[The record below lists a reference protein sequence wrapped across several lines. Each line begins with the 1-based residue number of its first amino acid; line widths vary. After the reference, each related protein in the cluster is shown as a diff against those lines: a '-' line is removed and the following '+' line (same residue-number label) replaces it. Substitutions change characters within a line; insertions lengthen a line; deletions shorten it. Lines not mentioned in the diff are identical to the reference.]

1 MRRLLLRCM
10 GPEMALFGPSSM
22 SEFQSVMQQQSGHSL
37 QAKAGAARDVV
48 KKKPAL
54 LPAFCITSLGIHLR
68 RS

>member
-1 MRRLLLRCM
+1 
-10 GPEMALFGPSSM
+10 M

-54 LPAFCITSLGIHLR
+54 LRGFLYYQPRYPPPPKLKVTPGPP
-68 RS
+68 